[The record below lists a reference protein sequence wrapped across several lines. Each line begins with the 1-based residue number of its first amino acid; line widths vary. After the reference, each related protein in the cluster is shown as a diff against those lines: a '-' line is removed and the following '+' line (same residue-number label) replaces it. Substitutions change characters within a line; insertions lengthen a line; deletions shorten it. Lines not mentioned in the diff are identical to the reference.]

1 MCRPHCFCYC
11 IRLAN
16 DNPVIIG
23 KKLLNIELFGE
34 FEGALGLLQRL
45 DAVEGIDAWLSILF
59 ALAEHIP
66 PLLREL
72 HAPRLHLESRSLTT
86 TEAVVGN
93 LQQAIP
99 THSINDLCKVL
110 LF

>member
-93 LQQAIP
+93 LQHAIP

>member
-45 DAVEGIDAWLSILF
+45 DAVGA
-59 ALAEHIP
+59 
-66 PLLREL
+66 
-72 HAPRLHLESRSLTT
+72 
-86 TEAVVGN
+86 
-93 LQQAIP
+93 
-99 THSINDLCKVL
+99 
-110 LF
+110 

>member
-45 DAVEGIDAWLSILF
+45 DAVEGIDAWLIILF
-59 ALAEHIP
+59 ALAELLHRYSKSFTYHGFIP
-66 PLLREL
+66 KVEAAPLWKLW
-72 HAPRLHLESRSLTT
+72 
-86 TEAVVGN
+86 
-93 LQQAIP
+93 
-99 THSINDLCKVL
+99 
-110 LF
+110 